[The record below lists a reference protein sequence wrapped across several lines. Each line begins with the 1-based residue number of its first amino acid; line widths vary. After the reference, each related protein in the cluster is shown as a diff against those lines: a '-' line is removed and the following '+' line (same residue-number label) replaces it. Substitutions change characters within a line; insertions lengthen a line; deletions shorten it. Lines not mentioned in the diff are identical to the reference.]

1 MPSVRESSSYVINY
15 EVAVTDP
22 ERTALSV
29 RSLHHKSPPNRDMKT
44 NRDQKKTN
52 RDMKNRNRDRQTE
65 QGQKQKRNE

>member
-1 MPSVRESSSYVINY
+1 MPSVRESSSYVINK

-22 ERTALSV
+22 ERTPLSV
-29 RSLHHKSPPNRDMKT
+29 RSLRHKSPPNRDMKT

-52 RDMKNRNRDRQTE
+52 RDMKNRNRDRLTE